1 MMSPMGRVWDGCSQ
15 FDKRFER
22 ELKVRNH
29 MGDSRCS
36 SAYFPGEKLG
46 E

>member
-1 MMSPMGRVWDGCSQ
+1 MSRRWRVWDGCNQ
-15 FDKRFER
+15 FGKRFER

-36 SAYFPGEKLG
+36 STGFLG
-46 E
+46 ENLGE